1 MNNIKA
7 VVFDFDGT
15 LYDKKGIG
23 TKVILKNIRHLRMLS
38 VTRKVCT
45 SFRGKYFGSKDKLF
59 SELFAKIAEKASVTP
74 KKAQNWYY
82 ENYIGS
88 MIRILQKCYKVR
100 PKSKDLISELRKRGI
115 TVILYSDYGMCKE
128 RVMAIGFDSS
138 DFDKLYSSSE
148 FGGLKPSEKAFNK
161 MLSKNGFS
169 AKETLIV
176 GDSEEC
182 DGECAKRSGAEFF
195 RVKTDEDIEKLFD
208 ILISQSTVMEEKK

>member
-23 TKVILKNIRHLRMLS
+23 TKVILQNVWHLRMLS
-38 VTRKVCT
+38 VTRNVCT

-59 SELFAKIAEKASVTP
+59 SELFAKIAEEADVTP

-100 PKSKDLISELRKRGI
+100 PKSKELISELHKRGI

-128 RVMAIGFDSS
+128 RVTAIGFDPS

-161 MLSKNGFS
+161 MLTENGFS
-169 AKETLIV
+169 AKEVLIV

-195 RVKTDEDIEKLFD
+195 RIKTDEDMEKLFN
-208 ILISQSTVMEEKK
+208 ILISQSTVTEEKQ